1 MNTKCIIIGQNSE
14 NLKILETLLEKNNK
28 FSVLSSFNDFNNS
41 KDFLES
47 IEVDIIFIFFNIP
60 EFNPFTFLD
69 SINSNSHIILISE
82 QTEHA
87 FQSFDYNIL
96 DYIKLPL
103 TEEKIEK
110 IGQKL
115 NKLSEKYNKKGQGHL
130 YVKSNLK
137 KRKVYIKDIKWVEA
151 LGDYVKVVTPKSKIV
166 VLSSL
171 TSFEKRLPAN
181 KFLRIHKSYV
191 INLDKIDNISS
202 TSVEIESEFIP
213 VSRNKKPDLDKFLES
228 R

>member
-69 SINSNSHIILISE
+69 LINSNSHIILISE

-110 IGQKL
+110 IDQKL

-137 KRKVYIKDIKWVEA
+137 KRKVYIKDIEYIK
-151 LGDYVKVVTPKSKIV
+151 YSK
-166 VLSSL
+166 
-171 TSFEKRLPAN
+171 
-181 KFLRIHKSYV
+181 
-191 INLDKIDNISS
+191 
-202 TSVEIESEFIP
+202 
-213 VSRNKKPDLDKFLES
+213 
-228 R
+228 

>member
-1 MNTKCIIIGQNSE
+1 MNTKCLIIGQNYE
-14 NLKILETLLEKNNK
+14 NLKILETLLEKKNK
-28 FSVLSSFNDFNNS
+28 FSVLSSFHDFNSS

-47 IEVDIIFIFFNIP
+47 IKVDIIFIFFSIP

-69 SINSNSHIILISE
+69 SINSNSHIVLISE
-82 QTEHA
+82 QTEYA
-87 FQSFDYNIL
+87 FQSFDYNVL
-96 DYIKLPL
+96 DYITFPL

-110 IGQKL
+110 INQKL
-115 NKLSEKYNKKGQGHL
+115 NKLSQKYNKKTQDHL

-137 KRKVYIKDIKWVEA
+137 KKKVYIKDIKWVEA
-151 LGDYVKVVTPKSKIV
+151 LGDYVKVVTPKSNIV

-181 KFLRIHKSYV
+181 KFLRIHKSYI
-191 INLDKIDNISS
+191 INLDKIDNIST

-228 R
+228 I

>member
-1 MNTKCIIIGQNSE
+1 M
-14 NLKILETLLEKNNK
+14 
-28 FSVLSSFNDFNNS
+28 
-41 KDFLES
+41 
-47 IEVDIIFIFFNIP
+47 
-60 EFNPFTFLD
+60 
-69 SINSNSHIILISE
+69 
-82 QTEHA
+82 
-87 FQSFDYNIL
+87 
-96 DYIKLPL
+96 
-103 TEEKIEK
+103 
-110 IGQKL
+110 
-115 NKLSEKYNKKGQGHL
+115 SEKYNKKGQGHL

-151 LGDYVKVVTPKSKIV
+151 LGDYVKVVTPKSNIV

-228 R
+228 K

>member
-1 MNTKCIIIGQNSE
+1 LNTKCLIIGQNYE
-14 NLKILETLLEKNNK
+14 NLKILETLLEKKNK
-28 FSVLSSFNDFNNS
+28 FSVLSSFHDFNSS

-47 IEVDIIFIFFNIP
+47 IKVDIIFIFFSIP

-69 SINSNSHIILISE
+69 SINSNSHIVLISE
-82 QTEHA
+82 QTEYA
-87 FQSFDYNIL
+87 FQSFDYNVL
-96 DYIKLPL
+96 DYITFPL

-110 IGQKL
+110 INQKL
-115 NKLSEKYNKKGQGHL
+115 NKLSQKYNKKTQDHL

-137 KRKVYIKDIKWVEA
+137 KKKVYIKDIKWVEA
-151 LGDYVKVVTPKSKIV
+151 LGDYVKVVTPKSNIV

-213 VSRNKKPDLDKFLES
+213 VSRNKKPDLDKFLKS